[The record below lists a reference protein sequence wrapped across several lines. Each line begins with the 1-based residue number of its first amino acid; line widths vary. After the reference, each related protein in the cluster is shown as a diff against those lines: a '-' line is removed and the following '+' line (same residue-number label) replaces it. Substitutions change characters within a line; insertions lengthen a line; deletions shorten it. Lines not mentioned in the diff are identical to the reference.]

1 MSRLPTF
8 CFALVLVPVL
18 AGASRAAPQNLFS
31 ISAGVDSAYDDNV
44 YNGRGPDFV
53 NRVSPKVTYHLV
65 DPRVKLD
72 AGYELGYWTYAFGK
86 ADNSLN
92 HRADV
97 SVEGRPTRRVT
108 LSADDELT
116 RAQDPGFILRLGV
129 VAPQIG
135 ITDNVT
141 DASIGVNLTRR
152 WFGAAAYM
160 FHFATF
166 DHYSAEQVA
175 AGLPALFDGAEH
187 KATLAFRYR
196 VTRSDDFLFDGRFQR
211 FTAGPQSV
219 SISRYALAN
228 TYSPTLGWRH
238 QFLPVLELT
247 ASGGPVAYQAL
258 DGARNI
264 PGAVL
269 DSGVTWRVGSR
280 LRFYT
285 DAWRASVAYTHDL
298 LGATGAGTAL
308 WADYVYAQGGY
319 NYIDKLDITF
329 GAGYFRNGAAVNQA
343 FSYDGVTTDAAI
355 DWHVIANL
363 RLGAYYSLRWQ
374 ETGPGAI
381 PPGAAAALFP
391 NITRNIVGIRL
402 LAVLGADARPAR
414 REVRE

>member
-1 MSRLPTF
+1 MSRTLTS
-8 CFALVLVPVL
+8 CFALALVPL
-18 AGASRAAPQNLFS
+18 LLGAARAAPQNLFS

-166 DHYSAEQVA
+166 DRFSAEQVA

-196 VTRSDDFLFDGRFQR
+196 VTRSDDLLFDGRFQR

-219 SISRYALAN
+219 SISRWALAN

-238 QFLPVLELT
+238 QFLPVLEL
-247 ASGGPVAYQAL
+247 SGSAGPVVYQAQG
-258 DGARNI
+258 GARNV

-285 DAWRASVAYTHDL
+285 DSWRASVAYTHDL

-308 WADYVYAQGGY
+308 WADYAYAQGGY
-319 NYIDKLDITF
+319 DYVDKLDVTV

-343 FSYDGVTTDAAI
+343 FSYDGVTTDALI

-414 REVRE
+414 REVHE